1 MPPEERDP
9 TDKLDG
15 EANVVDEDAPGALI
29 SMPDSGDSGEG
40 GKLRMIV
47 GLLKKALG
55 VKDLAAM
62 RLSLPASLLEPIP
75 NLEYWQYLDRPDL
88 FIAINES
95 SDAFERLLALLRF
108 IFSKDI
114 KFVHG
119 KVCKPYNSVLGEFFL
134 AHWDV
139 IPVHYPSDDRTLP

>member
-1 MPPEERDP
+1 MGTEERSSVEEG
-9 TDKLDG
+9 DKVVD
-15 EANVVDEDAPGALI
+15 AVDEDASGAPI
-29 SMPDSGDSGEG
+29 TIPDSGDTGEG

-88 FIAINES
+88 FIA
-95 SDAFERLLALLRF
+95 
-108 IFSKDI
+108 
-114 KFVHG
+114 
-119 KVCKPYNSVLGEFFL
+119 
-134 AHWDV
+134 
-139 IPVHYPSDDRTLP
+139 